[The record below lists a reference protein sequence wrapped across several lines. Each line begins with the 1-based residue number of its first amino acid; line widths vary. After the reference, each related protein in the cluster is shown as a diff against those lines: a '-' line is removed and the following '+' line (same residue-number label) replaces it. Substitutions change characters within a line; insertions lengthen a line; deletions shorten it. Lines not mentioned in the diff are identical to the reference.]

1 MIALAGHHPDMTPAQ
16 YHADPCAVPSL
27 SSGVAKVLVRRSP
40 LHAHHQHPRF
50 GGVGLPPS
58 DAMDNGS
65 IMHRMILG
73 RGDDY
78 EAVEAD
84 DWRTKAAQARRDEIR
99 EAGRVPVLARVLHDL
114 REGAEDAL
122 FQMRQHPDCEGF
134 FSPGTS
140 EAVLIAQD
148 GPAWL
153 RCMVDR
159 MPADPRAPWYDLK
172 TTGRSAAPVEFQRA
186 MQTEHAFQ
194 RAFYLR
200 IGRLLG
206 YRPPEF
212 LFVVIEQ
219 KAPHGV
225 SVMTAAPS
233 LAEVADAEVERAV
246 ALWSRCLSA
255 DHWPGYP
262 NRTAYVEAPAWATAA
277 EQLANIEEEEELA
290 A

>member
-1 MIALAGHHPDMTPAQ
+1 MIGIHPTMTPAQ
-16 YHADPCAVPSL
+16 YHADPCLVPSL
-27 SSGVAKVLVRRSP
+27 SSGIAKTLIRRSP
-40 LHAHHQHPRF
+40 MHAHHQHPRF
-50 GGVGLPPS
+50 GGEGMDPS
-58 DAMDNGS
+58 AAMENGS
-65 IMHRMILG
+65 ILHRMLLG

-78 EAVEAD
+78 EAIEAD
-84 DWRTKAAQARRDEIR
+84 DWRTKAAKDRREEVR
-99 EAGRVPVLARVLHDL
+99 AAGRIPVLAREL
-114 REGAEDAL
+114 DAL
-122 FQMRQHPDCEGF
+122 RKCAVDAADHMRQHPDCADF
-134 FSPGTS
+134 FKPGTS

-172 TTGRSAAPVEFQRA
+172 TTGKSAAPAEFQRA
-186 MQTEHAFQ
+186 MIAEHAFQ

-200 IGRLLG
+200 IGKLLG

-225 SVMTAAPS
+225 SVVTAAPS
-233 LAEVADAEVERAV
+233 LGEIASAEVDRAV
-246 ALWSRCLSA
+246 ALWARCLSA
-255 DHWPGYP
+255 DRWPGYP

-277 EQLANIEEEEELA
+277 EEAENMEEEIA